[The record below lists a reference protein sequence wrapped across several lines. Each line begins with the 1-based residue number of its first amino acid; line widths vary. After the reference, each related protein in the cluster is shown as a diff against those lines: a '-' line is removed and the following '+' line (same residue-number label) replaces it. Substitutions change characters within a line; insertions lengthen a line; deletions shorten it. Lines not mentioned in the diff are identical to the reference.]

1 MSLQKRGNKVV
12 SKVFVWKHYTV
23 EITKK
28 KIKRINFRI
37 KPSEPQK
44 IYISIP
50 YQVSYDTA
58 MKLLN
63 QEKYVKLFE
72 EYERKHQEN
81 SHTAYDWYEEHK
93 HQLKTYAQRLERL
106 LPDMIAKWENVL
118 GVKTEKV
125 SIRDTRSQW
134 GSCNRKTHNI
144 SISVWLGAFSEE
156 CIEYVVVHELVHLLE
171 RGHNERFYGYL
182 DQYYPKWRVCKE
194 KLKELNSEQ

>member
-1 MSLQKRGNKVV
+1 M
-12 SKVFVWKHYTV
+12 SKVFTWKHYTV

-37 KPSEPQK
+37 KPSEPHK

-50 YQVSYDTA
+50 NQVSYDTA

-63 QEKYVKLFE
+63 QEKYVRLFE
-72 EYERKHQEN
+72 NYERKHREYPH
-81 SHTAYDWYEEHK
+81 SVHDWYEEHQSQQDVYVK
-93 HQLKTYAQRLERL
+93 RLEGI
-106 LPDMIAKWENVL
+106 LPDMIAKWENIL
-118 GVKTEKV
+118 GVKTAKV

-171 RGHNERFYGYL
+171 RGHNEQFYGYL
-182 DQYYPKWRVCKE
+182 DQYYPKWRLCRD
-194 KLKELNSEQ
+194 KLKELNTEQ

>member
-63 QEKYVKLFE
+63 QE
-72 EYERKHQEN
+72 
-81 SHTAYDWYEEHK
+81 
-93 HQLKTYAQRLERL
+93 
-106 LPDMIAKWENVL
+106 
-118 GVKTEKV
+118 
-125 SIRDTRSQW
+125 
-134 GSCNRKTHNI
+134 
-144 SISVWLGAFSEE
+144 
-156 CIEYVVVHELVHLLE
+156 
-171 RGHNERFYGYL
+171 
-182 DQYYPKWRVCKE
+182 
-194 KLKELNSEQ
+194 

>member
-1 MSLQKRGNKVV
+1 M
-12 SKVFVWKHYTV
+12 SKVFTWKHYTV

-37 KPSEPQK
+37 KPSEPHK

-50 YQVSYDTA
+50 NQVSYDTA

-72 EYERKHQEN
+72 NYERKLREN
-81 SHTAYDWYEEHK
+81 PHSAYDWYEEHK
-93 HQLKTYAQRLERL
+93 TQREAYFKRLEGI
-106 LPDMIAKWENVL
+106 LPELIVKWENIL
-118 GVKTEKV
+118 NVKTAKV

-134 GSCNRKTHNI
+134 GSCNRRTHNI

-171 RGHNERFYGYL
+171 RGHNERFYGFL
-182 DQYYPKWRVCKE
+182 DQYYPEWKVCRD
-194 KLKELNSEQ
+194 KLKEFYTEQ